1 MFKPRLVPA
10 AALCCASMLLMLV
23 TPARANTNYVLNGNF
38 ELVGGGLNSSFSLEA
53 PNTNKND
60 LTDWTLGNTS
70 PLTANQILNCVVMGG
85 TNTNM
90 CGTVAFGGGFS
101 FWVNP
106 GESPSPDGGNY
117 YMADGDSS
125 ATDGTGGFAVP
136 LYQTVNG
143 LTIGDN
149 YALSFEQAA
158 AQQTGAGHTGATTE
172 QWKVEF
178 CTTLPAVACTG
189 NNVQTST
196 LMNNASQSDIPWQTQ
211 TMNFTATAASEVL
224 EFTSLG
230 TPNGVPPFVLLDGVN
245 LQQVAP
251 EPTAFALI
259 GLGLLA
265 IPIANRLRRKKK

>member
-1 MFKPRLVPA
+1 
-10 AALCCASMLLMLV
+10 MLLVLA

-38 ELVGGGLNSSFSLEA
+38 ELVGGGLASSFSLED
-53 PNTNKND
+53 PTSNEND
-60 LTDWTLGNTS
+60 LTDWTLGNTIA
-70 PLTANQILNCVVMGG
+70 LTGNQILNCVVMGG

-125 ATDGTGGFAVP
+125 ATDATGGFAVP
-136 LYQTVNG
+136 LYQTVTG
-143 LTIGDN
+143 LTIGNN

-158 AQQTGAGHTGATTE
+158 AQQTAHTGATTE
-172 QWKVEF
+172 QWEVEF
-178 CTTLPAVACTG
+178 CTTLPSVACTG
-189 NNVQTST
+189 SNVKTST
-196 LMNNASQSDIPWQTQ
+196 LMNDVSQSDIPWQTQ

-224 EFTSLG
+224 EFIAMG
-230 TPNGVPPFVLLDGVN
+230 TPNGQPPFVLLDGVS
-245 LQQVAP
+245 LQSIP
-251 EPTAFALI
+251 EPTAFGLI